1 MQQTDALLGRF
12 LAGLAPLSPLA
23 VWAHG
28 SWPPGTTW
36 RAAATST

>member
-28 SWPPGTTW
+28 SL
-36 RAAATST
+36 AAGD